1 VLCVKVP
8 EIAKAPAHQRG
19 LFLRTI
25 LCPVDFSDTCKEALK
40 LAFMLASDQKASIVL
55 LHAACLPDIA
65 YMGYGAPGA
74 PLEMN
79 DYLED
84 MHTALQKL
92 ETPDSQIRVER
103 RVEDGDPPDV
113 IVAVARE

>member
-1 VLCVKVP
+1 
-8 EIAKAPAHQRG
+8 
-19 LFLRTI
+19 
-25 LCPVDFSDTCKEALK
+25 
-40 LAFMLASDQKASIVL
+40 
-55 LHAACLPDIA
+55 
-65 YMGYGAPGA
+65 
-74 PLEMN
+74 MN

-113 IVAVARE
+113 IVAVAREIGADLIVMGTHGFKGLTHAVMGSVAEHVVRNATCPVLTMRAARK